1 MSLEDLDRLLE
12 LRQTDVELAA
22 RLASPMELAEL
33 IALAAERGFQVSEDD
48 VLQARQREMARRSSE
63 DLQREQGEEARRL
76 RHFIHG

>member
-12 LRQTDVELAA
+12 LRQSDVELAA

-33 IALAAERGFQVSEDD
+33 IALAAERGFQVSGDD
-48 VLQARQREMARRSSE
+48 VLQAQQREMARRSSE

>member
-33 IALAAERGFQVSEDD
+33 IALAAERGFQVSGDD
-48 VLQARQREMARRSSE
+48 VLQAQQREMARRSSE

>member
-48 VLQARQREMARRSSE
+48 VLQARQREIARSSSE